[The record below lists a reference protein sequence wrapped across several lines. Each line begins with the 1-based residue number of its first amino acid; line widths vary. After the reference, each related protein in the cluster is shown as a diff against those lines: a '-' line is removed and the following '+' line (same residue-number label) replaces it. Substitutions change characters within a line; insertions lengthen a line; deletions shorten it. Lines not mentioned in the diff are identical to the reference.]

1 MNITEAG
8 GGGGGGPPPPAPP
21 PPPPAPPPP
30 PPPPAPPPPPPPCKP
45 KEWIN
50 RQVGD
55 QVSLRLSRGSIRN
68 SQPTP

>member
-8 GGGGGGPPPPAPP
+8 GGGGARPPHA
-21 PPPPAPPPP
+21 
-30 PPPPAPPPPPPPCKP
+30 PPCKP